1 MYYIQ
6 IFFELVS
13 TRNAA
18 DQYDSRLRVRWR
30 TIQLICAFIFYFLRF
45 HALKG
50 LHYTIIK

>member
-6 IFFELVS
+6 IFSELVS

-18 DQYDSRLRVRWR
+18 DQYDSRLRV
-30 TIQLICAFIFYFLRF
+30 YFLRF

-50 LHYTIIK
+50 LHYTIVM